1 MGKHITIG
9 ILEDHLVTAE
19 GYKAR
24 LERNPRLKVSWMATF
39 YEEVFDNMQES
50 LTDLLILD
58 VNVLNAP
65 GDLEPFP
72 IHHAI
77 SDIQEK
83 YPEVKIIVIS
93 MLNQPA
99 LIRSIQ
105 RAGASGYILKDDG
118 DSFRR
123 LDEILIEVA
132 THDSIYFSP
141 FAAKVLTN
149 PGEIPTLSRRQMEVL
164 SLLASNSFLSTRELA
179 EQLFIAPS
187 TFRNHVS
194 DIFLKLGVNSR
205 TAAILRAKQLGL
217 IADDPR

>member
-1 MGKHITIG
+1 MGKQIKIG

-24 LERNPRLKVSWMATF
+24 LERNPRLKVNWIANF
-39 YEEVFDNMQES
+39 YQNVARYLHDEPA
-50 LTDLLILD
+50 DLLILD

-65 GDLEPFP
+65 GDVEPFP
-72 IHHAI
+72 IQHAI

-99 LIRSIQ
+99 LIRSVQ
-105 RAGASGYILKDDG
+105 RAGASGYILKDDS
-118 DSFRR
+118 DSFRK
-123 LDEILIEVA
+123 LDEILIEIA

-141 FAAKVLTN
+141 FAAKVLSN

-164 SLLASNSFLSTRELA
+164 SMLSSHSSLSTREMA
-179 EQLFIAPS
+179 EKLYIAPS

-217 IADDPR
+217 IADDPS